1 MIVYFIFFSQ
11 MTVYSVVF
19 SEILEYA
26 HFITSNLKLED
37 LYFIGNVSLIS
48 YVPDNEINEWKRI
61 NQEEL
66 W

>member
-48 YVPDNEINEWKRI
+48 YVPDNEINE
-61 NQEEL
+61 
-66 W
+66 